1 MARGI
6 RKVLF
11 AVLAVSVLAPRAHA
25 ADQALPALLSE
36 SLEVAL
42 ALSAAPERLRAGAGV
57 HVLRRGGYE
66 SVREASNPFACYV
79 VRTVPRFDVQ
89 SAATLIPIC
98 FDDEGM
104 RAIAPLH
111 FAVARLREEGL
122 SPAAIRARIAAGFAS
137 GRFGPPTRAG
147 LSTMISPIL
156 NLPDGE
162 GGVWTYPPHFMFYAP
177 GLTNAAL
184 DTVPDRGGGWLPWIN
199 NEGPHG
205 MLIVP
210 VGEAERERIRKQEAT
225 LIRDVEAFLRGQ

>member
-1 MARGI
+1 MARYT
-6 RKVLF
+6 REVLL
-11 AVLAVSVLAPRAHA
+11 AVLAVSVLAAGAHA
-25 ADQALPALLSE
+25 ADQGLPVLLPE
-36 SLEVAL
+36 LLEVAL

-66 SVREASNPFACYV
+66 SVREASNPFACFV

-98 FDDEGM
+98 YDDEGM
-104 RAIAPLH
+104 RAIAPVR

-122 SPAAIRARIAAGFAS
+122 APAAIRTRIAAGFAS
-137 GRFGPPTRAG
+137 GRFGPPARTG
-147 LSTMISPIL
+147 LSYMISPIF

-162 GGVWTYPPHFMFYAP
+162 GGVWTFPPHFMFYAP

-184 DTVPDRGGGWLPWIN
+184 DTVPDRGGGWLPFIN

-205 MLIVP
+205 MFIVP
-210 VGEAERERIRKQEAT
+210 VGAAERERIRKQEAA
-225 LIRDVEAFLRGQ
+225 LIRDVEAFLRAQ